1 MFKKYEYK
9 SSTNRKKSRLV
20 QGGTP
25 TTTDNKI
32 SWVERRNINQHADQ
46 LEHKYKL
53 TVVTVN
59 RPDILANMFYGNT
72 ELEWVILQY
81 NNIVDISDL
90 NVGDEIAIPSVSYV
104 NRMIL
109 NKTAML

>member
-1 MFKKYEYK
+1 MFKKYEFK
-9 SSTNRKKSRLV
+9 SSINRKKSRIV
-20 QGGTP
+20 QGGTA
-25 TTTDNKI
+25 TTTNDKI
-32 SWVERRNINQHADQ
+32 SWVERRNINQQTDP
-46 LEHKYKL
+46 LERKYKL

-59 RPDILANMFYGNT
+59 RIDMLANMFYGNT
-72 ELEWVILQY
+72 ELEWIILQY

-90 NVGDEIAIPSVSYV
+90 SVGDEIAIPSVTYV